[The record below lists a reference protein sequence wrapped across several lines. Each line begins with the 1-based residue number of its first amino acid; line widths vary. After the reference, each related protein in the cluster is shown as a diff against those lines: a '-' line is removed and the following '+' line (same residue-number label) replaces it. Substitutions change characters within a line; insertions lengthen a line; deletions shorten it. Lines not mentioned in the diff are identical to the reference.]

1 MPARAPLLLRPAEY
15 QVACLAAR
23 ELEEPRVKAGW
34 NDSLEIARP
43 TEATPFRAPF
53 SRTLFSFLLPSFLPL
68 LI

>member
-1 MPARAPLLLRPAEY
+1 M
-15 QVACLAAR
+15 ACLAAR
-23 ELEEPRVKAGW
+23 ELEELRVKAGW

-53 SRTLFSFLLPSFLPL
+53 SRTLFSSLLPSFLPL